1 MYPYNT
7 RKEISML
14 MTDYTAEFLNLEDVI
29 ITKVENISDQL
40 HISIELPRRKHVCP
54 CCGAVTDRV
63 HDYRMQ
69 VVKDIPLARDTF
81 LLLRKRR
88 YRCNCGKRFFERNSF
103 LPRYYRVTSR
113 LVAEI
118 IFAFKKVVSA
128 KEIGCRF
135 NVSGVT
141 AMRYFNL
148 FNKKLTKLP
157 EVISLDEFKGNSG
170 GQKYNSILVDPKER
184 VVLDILPNR
193 FENDLIRYFSG
204 FSNKTDVKYFVCD
217 MNPHFR
223 QVAKICFPQ
232 ATIVADKYHVIRQV
246 YWAMEKVRK
255 NEQNKLSAR
264 FRKYFK
270 KSRNLLMKRTEK
282 LTDVEMDRLAL
293 MFEIAPRLADAY
305 RIKNDF
311 LSVIRSKSAAE
322 GKRTLADWL
331 LSVEIMD
338 LPEFHDCTKAYHN
351 WFNEI
356 INSLEVPWTNGF
368 IEGCNNKTKV
378 LKRTC
383 YGMRNFNNFR
393 KRILFCNI

>member
-1 MYPYNT
+1 
-7 RKEISML
+7 ML
-14 MTDYTAEFLNLEDVI
+14 MTDYTSKLLNLEDVI
-29 ITKVENISDQL
+29 ITNVENISDQL
-40 HISIELPRRKHVCP
+40 HIYIELPRRKHVCP
-54 CCGAVTDRV
+54 CCGAETDRV
-63 HDYRMQ
+63 HDYRWQ
-69 VVKDIPLARDTF
+69 KIKDVPLARDTF
-81 LLLRKRR
+81 LHLRKRR
-88 YRCNCGKRFFERNSF
+88 YRCDCGKRFFEKNNF

-118 IFAFKKVVSA
+118 IFAFKKVVSM

-135 NVSGVT
+135 NVSAAT

-148 FNKKLTKLP
+148 YNKKLTNLP
-157 EVISLDEFKGNSG
+157 EVISLDEFKGNAG
-170 GQKYNSILVDPKER
+170 GQKYNSIIVNPKEKE
-184 VVLDILPNR
+184 VLDVLPNR
-193 FENDLIRYFSG
+193 FEGDLVKYFSQ
-204 FSNKTDVKYFVCD
+204 FTNKNEVKYFVCD

-255 NEQNKLSAR
+255 NEQNKLSKR
-264 FRKYFK
+264 FRRYFK
-270 KSRNLLMKRTEK
+270 KSKHLLAKRIENLTPEE
-282 LTDVEMDRLAL
+282 VDRLAL

-311 LSVIRSKSAAE
+311 LTMIRSKSSRE
-322 GKRTLADWL
+322 GKQRFVDWL
-331 LSVEIMD
+331 YSVEVMD

-351 WFNEI
+351 WFQEI
-356 INSLEVPWTNGF
+356 LNSMDVPWTNGY

-378 LKRTC
+378 LKRVS

-393 KRILFCNI
+393 KRILFCNT

>member
-1 MYPYNT
+1 
-7 RKEISML
+7 ML

-141 AMRYFNL
+141 AVRYFNL

-264 FRKYFK
+264 FWKYFK

-282 LTDVEMDRLAL
+282 LTDGEMDRLAL

-311 LSVIRSKSAAE
+311 LSVIHSKSAAE

>member
-88 YRCNCGKRFFERNSF
+88 YRCNCGKRFFERNNF

-148 FNKKLTKLP
+148 FNKKLSKLP

>member
-1 MYPYNT
+1 
-7 RKEISML
+7 ML

-88 YRCNCGKRFFERNSF
+88 YRCNCGKRFFERNNF

-148 FNKKLTKLP
+148 FNKKLSKLP

-311 LSVIRSKSAAE
+311 LSVIHSKSAAE